1 MNAKKVTIPARDS
14 NGFMIGFK
22 EVNALWECPTC
33 GEKMRNPQLTQHVED
48 GFFGRVHTWEN
59 PCGHVAHYKNL
70 QIVGDAE

>member
-1 MNAKKVTIPARDS
+1 MNTKKVTIPARDS

-33 GEKMRNPQLTQHVED
+33 GGKMGNPQFMQHAED
-48 GFFGRVHTWEN
+48 GFFGSIHIWVN

-70 QIVGDAE
+70 QIVGDEE

>member
-33 GEKMRNPQLTQHVED
+33 G
-48 GFFGRVHTWEN
+48 GEN
-59 PCGHVAHYKNL
+59 EESSA
-70 QIVGDAE
+70 DATC